1 MPRVQPMW
9 PSSAKPLRHDS
20 FRDAIGKRIHITD
33 GPETWREIVG
43 IVGDTKHYGLN
54 SESKSQMYEPMAQH
68 PFTFMT
74 FVVKTSGAPMALSR
88 TVEARIQNGHWP
100 LRRIRADALHGIRPL
115 QHQNDRHSDL
125 RRNFCNSRHRFF
137 ARLLRSGT
145 PRIARGSRRRVASRV
160 RYSQPNR
167 RFQ

>member
-1 MPRVQPMW
+1 MACVLVCSRRY
-9 PSSAKPLRHDS
+9 PLYRDFPFIGEQDAPGATHVAVVS
-20 FRDAIGKRIHITD
+20 ETFATRFFPHEDAIGKRIHITN

-54 SESKSQMYEPMAQH
+54 PESKSQMYEPMAQH

-100 LRRIRADALHGIRPL
+100 LRRIRADALHGIRCAPQKL
-115 QHQNDRHSDL
+115 P
-125 RRNFCNSRHRFF
+125 
-137 ARLLRSGT
+137 AEW
-145 PRIARGSRRRVASRV
+145 
-160 RYSQPNR
+160 
-167 RFQ
+167 